1 MMPGENQS
9 KIAGIASDATAGTCQ
24 NCTVLQQ
31 NVNEYVAALLSLKQ
45 KVIDTDRL
53 LTEYEAKCD
62 ELQKCQ
68 RESNEL
74 HQQLDELLDKM
85 VPLEKRSKEYEV
97 LRSELEEKK
106 STLKM
111 FEQRSME
118 VDVLREENS
127 KTVAQNINLE
137 TQLQKL
143 EEMTVKQRQ
152 EGEKLKMEKEGLER
166 ESQKMQSSLKQYQQA
181 ASEVESFKAENAT
194 ILAEKENLERQLQM
208 FKDSSVKQTCEIEEL
223 KLDKQGLERKLW
235 KAEKHVEKLER
246 EKQKDTRSASVQTN
260 SPREPMVDKSKVK
273 LLLEELWKCVEPQ
286 YQQTSKLLT
295 FSDGINVSK
304 ESSPKGIPGSPFKI
318 QNCRSPSRGSC
329 SMISCSLSA
338 EKKALEKLEKR
349 DRATKEHFNAVVA
362 VDGRSL
368 LPAREFASVDL
379 GSSPPVKEMPMETEV
394 ASLEEIMDWFRPL
407 PSLLSPISSPY
418 IKEVVFGPVSESSD
432 DEEEATSVG
441 KMGRPVQMLD
451 DGTDDPSSV
460 KSKSADLQHL
470 SSLSKDQTVEPT
482 SVSQEDTVSTL
493 AESSESP
500 CAKESISIG
509 KKFDRLETF
518 SNEKVM
524 MLEETLQQDSGM
536 HAIHGSDK
544 TFMGILPNGHKA
556 EDHKENHVVSGST
569 SELWLQC
576 TGNTEY
582 TDSDNDIVMEL
593 CTPLKVCRVI
603 SDPLEDVSIPLALC
617 NEMEVKQS
625 ANETIENGM
634 GESAE
639 PLEEGVVTELRG
651 SETLL
656 KGGLKHK
663 ENGVCLN
670 EISPGEDAALLY
682 ADNETIG
689 TVQVRNSSLQPKP
702 ILTAASEISQPSN
715 VPFNKEDRPDN
726 KLEHLVCGGVENYI
740 PEKDSAKIESGKAD
754 ELLSDAL
761 KLSPGL
767 GCSLQSQKVPDS
779 KEAAK
784 KVREDCEAS
793 CVVPFNPDSSPVH
806 VSVEA
811 TSEDL
816 ASNSE
821 SSDESFKLHR
831 KAKMT
836 HQRTSSQIS
845 SEQMKDLRSEARWIT
860 CDDRETIHGSLKEH
874 INHAP
879 SDEPCKTD
887 ANFST
892 ILEMKRTKSDL
903 KNCASKAMM
912 IETDLVLENHEMVN
926 YSESSSEEVRLQ
938 DQNHSDKVSLQ
949 PQDEMADGNSFS
961 SSAGTECILVSAPD
975 FQRGGEETD
984 KSAADEKV
992 SCRRCESINETLD
1005 GENSERFSENS
1016 TQNETSKECIV
1027 PGHMSQCSG
1036 NGQEVMKVTMK
1047 AEESIILSPSVQ
1059 VAVMQSMKVTM
1070 KGEESIILSPSVQV
1084 AEAPGARSPECIRKV
1099 RSEMGPPL
1107 PPLLPPLTATPT
1119 KPCTHD
1125 SSSSFIPGKLS
1136 FSSPKHEL
1144 SSPRHGKVV
1153 PPPFVSPLTGGP
1165 KDVSPSLA
1173 PQSPSD
1179 TKCERILSSPL
1190 QFCSATPKHAVPVPG
1205 RFPPSALST
1214 SSASPTAT
1222 QENSVRILD
1231 TMYPELSARARTLNI
1246 LRGNVTLSRPVAE
1259 NGKAVPVPVNQ
1270 ITGYKSINSSS
1281 TAFTKTGKSYEPD
1294 SCSAEESMENA
1305 RKLGCTST
1313 REETRKRPGV
1323 NVLLPV
1329 SAKRLRLEDGTQ
1341 ATPSIAP
1348 PTRPLGDQE
1357 KFQQVTSQVPKEDLQ
1372 PECPQDVSVVNGTV
1386 EIISKALT
1394 KIGTSCFDV
1403 LPVIRS
1409 HLKIG
1414 RISKVPVLRDEERE
1428 VIREFCGINKSLAD
1442 EFLSAVLSKMK
1453 SEKDTLSADHMQCLC
1468 RVYTGLCRQRDES
1481 ERVHLFAYCIL
1492 KEDFPESAKLILFVV
1507 TTWYNILFPHSG
1519 IVCNAMHAVI
1529 KERADGEV
1537 LECLTKYLDWEMN
1550 PPCDIEK
1557 IIMKTLIP
1565 LQMGVNMTFQQHERH
1580 GDDLN
1585 RAAWEY
1591 VYALDLLCTQKKWN
1605 WTYENLISKELWPVM
1620 NKWVTQPR
1628 NQPPSIPDVSVAS
1641 VLRLIGRLGQLGIK
1655 ERSIVSVRN
1664 VAKVI
1669 NTFGRHG
1676 QKEGV
1681 PWAVQL
1687 AAVYTIYDL
1696 SPCNPK
1702 EAMETLAA
1710 WRGETTHPVAPAVTS
1725 CITQLGSIC
1734 RQVKS

>member
-24 NCTVLQQ
+24 NCAALQQ

-45 KVIDTDRL
+45 KVIDTDHL

-74 HQQLDELLDKM
+74 HKQLDELLDKM

-118 VDVLREENS
+118 VDVLRDENS
-127 KTVAQNINLE
+127 KTVAQNMNLE
-137 TQLQKL
+137 TQLKKL
-143 EEMTVKQRQ
+143 EETTAKQRQ
-152 EGEKLKMEKEGLER
+152 ESEKLKMEKKGLER
-166 ESQKMQSSLKQYQQA
+166 EVQKTQSSLKQYQQA
-181 ASEVESFKAENAT
+181 ASEAEIFKAENT
-194 ILAEKENLERQLQM
+194 KILAEKENLEHQLQM
-208 FKDSSVKQTCEIEEL
+208 FKDSSVKQMCEIEQL
-223 KLDKQGLERKLW
+223 NLDKQGLEKKVW
-235 KAEKHVEKLER
+235 KAEKHVEKLEW
-246 EKQKDTRSASVQTN
+246 EKQKETRSVSVQTN
-260 SPREPMVDKSKVK
+260 SPREPTVDKSKVK

-295 FSDGINVSK
+295 FSDGINISR
-304 ESSPKGIPGSPFKI
+304 ESSPKEPLRSPFKI

-329 SMISCSLSA
+329 SRISYSVSA
-338 EKKALEKLEKR
+338 EKEALEKLKKR
-349 DRATKEHFNAVVA
+349 DRASKEHLNAVVTM
-362 VDGRSL
+362 DGRSL
-368 LPAREFASVDL
+368 LPAREIASVDL
-379 GSSPPVKEMPMETEV
+379 GSSPPVKEMPVETEE
-394 ASLEEIMDWFRPL
+394 ASLEEMMDWFRPL

-432 DEEEATSVG
+432 DEEEATSIE
-441 KMGRPVQMLD
+441 KMGRPIQMLD
-451 DGTDDPSSV
+451 DGTDVPSSMKP
-460 KSKSADLQHL
+460 KSTDLQHL
-470 SSLSKDQTVEPT
+470 SSLSKDQAVKPT
-482 SVSQEDTVSTL
+482 SVSQEDTISTL
-493 AESSESP
+493 AESPKSP
-500 CAKESISIG
+500 CANESISSG
-509 KKFDRLETF
+509 KRFDHLETF
-518 SNEKVM
+518 SNEKVL
-524 MLEETLQQDSGM
+524 MLEETLQQDSGI
-536 HAIHGSDK
+536 HAIHGSDE
-544 TFMGILPNGHKA
+544 TFLGILPNGHKA
-556 EDHKENHVVSGST
+556 EDHKDNPAVPAST
-569 SELWLQC
+569 SELWLQRM
-576 TGNTEY
+576 GNTEY

-603 SDPLEDVSIPLALC
+603 NDPLEDVSIPLALC
-617 NEMEVKQS
+617 KEVEVKQS
-625 ANETIENGM
+625 ANETIGM
-634 GESAE
+634 GESSE
-639 PLEEGVVTELRG
+639 NLEEGLAMVTELRG
-651 SETLL
+651 SEMLL
-656 KGGLKHK
+656 EGGLKHK

-670 EISPGEDAALLY
+670 EVSPGDDAALPN
-682 ADNETIG
+682 ADNETID
-689 TVQVRNSSLQPKP
+689 TIQARNSSLQPKP
-702 ILTAASEISQPSN
+702 IFTAANEISQPSN
-715 VPFNKEDRPDN
+715 VPFNKEDGPDD
-726 KLEHLVCGGVENYI
+726 KLEHLEVCGVVENGI
-740 PEKDSAKIESGKAD
+740 PEKDSAKIESGKSD
-754 ELLSDAL
+754 ELLADAL

-784 KVREDCEAS
+784 VVHEDCEAS
-793 CVVPFNPDSSPVH
+793 CVGPFGPDSSPVH
-806 VSVEA
+806 ISVEA

-816 ASNSE
+816 SSNSE

-845 SEQMKDLRSEARWIT
+845 SEPMKDLRSETRWMT

-879 SDEPCKTD
+879 SDEQFKAD
-887 ANFST
+887 GNFST
-892 ILEMKRTKSDL
+892 ILEIKRTKSDL
-903 KNCASKAMM
+903 KNCASKAVV
-912 IETDLVLENHEMVN
+912 IETNLVLENHEMVN
-926 YSESSSEEVRLQ
+926 YSQSSLEGVKLH
-938 DQNHSDKVSLQ
+938 DQNHSDKVPLQ
-949 PQDEMADGNSFS
+949 SQDEVADGSSLS
-961 SSAGTECILVSAPD
+961 SSAGTECIIESAPD
-975 FQRGGEETD
+975 FQRGDEEPD
-984 KSAADEKV
+984 KTAADEKV
-992 SCRRCESINETLD
+992 SCRRCESINETSI
-1005 GENSERFSENS
+1005 GENSEGFSENS
-1016 TQNETSKECIV
+1016 TQKETSKDCIV
-1027 PGHMSQCSG
+1027 PGHMSQCSD
-1036 NGQEVMKVTMK
+1036 NGQEVMKVN
-1047 AEESIILSPSVQ
+1047 
-1059 VAVMQSMKVTM
+1059 M
-1070 KGEESIILSPSVQV
+1070 KGEESIIPNPSVQV
-1084 AEAPGARSPECIRKV
+1084 TDAPGIAWSPECIRKV

-1119 KPCTHD
+1119 KPHTLD

-1144 SSPRHGKVV
+1144 SSPRHGKVI
-1153 PPPFVSPLTGGP
+1153 PPPFASPFTGGP
-1165 KDVSPSLA
+1165 KEISPSLA

-1305 RKLGCTST
+1305 RKLSCSSP
-1313 REETRKRPGV
+1313 REETGKRPGV
-1323 NVLLPV
+1323 NMLLPV

-1357 KFQQVTSQVPKEDLQ
+1357 KLQQVTSQVPKEDLQ
-1372 PECPQDVSVVNGTV
+1372 PECPQDVSVANSTV

-1442 EFLSAVLSKMK
+1442 EFLSAVLTKIK
-1453 SEKDTLSADHMQCLC
+1453 TEKDTLSGDHLQCLC

-1481 ERVHLFAYCIL
+1481 ERVHLLVYCIL
-1492 KEDFPESAKLILFVV
+1492 KEDFPESAKLILFIV

-1529 KERADGEV
+1529 KDRADGEV
-1537 LECLTKYLDWEMN
+1537 LECLTKYLGWETN

-1557 IIMKTLIP
+1557 IITKTLMP
-1565 LQMGVNMTFQQHERH
+1565 LQTGVNMTFQQHERH

-1591 VYALDLLCTQKKWN
+1591 VYAVDLLCTQKKWN
-1605 WTYENLISKELWPVM
+1605 WTYENLISKELWPIM

-1628 NQPPSIPDVSVAS
+1628 NQPPGIPDVSVAS

-1710 WRGETTHPVAPAVTS
+1710 WRGETTRPVAPAVTS